1 MTVTVLPTPI
11 LNSIYTSRVHVTD
24 HAGEGKL
31 KITRLSNAGA
41 AGNLVASLNAL
52 ESLMHASLDRLSV
65 TQQMETTVDFGAAST
80 SGLYTLANLRL
91 VLGFQRDHP
100 LNSAKVLTAGYA
112 IPSPVNAI
120 VSTANPKRPV
130 MERGITFALAAGPT
144 EALGALVDW
153 LENALTY
160 EDVTGEI
167 HEGGWTYVESRS
179 GLASVSGVIDGDIRT

>member
-11 LNSIYTSRVHVTD
+11 LNAIYTARVHVTD
-24 HAGEGKL
+24 HAAESKT
-31 KITRLSNAGA
+31 KITRLANAGA

-52 ESLMHASLDRLSV
+52 EGLMHASLDRLGV
-65 TQQMETTVDFGAAST
+65 TQQMETTVTAGAAST

-91 VLGFQRDHP
+91 VLGFEREHP
-100 LNSAKVLTAGYA
+100 LNPSKIITAGYA

-130 MERGITFALAAGPT
+130 MVRGIAFSATSGPT
-144 EALGALVDW
+144 EDLGALVDW
-153 LENALTY
+153 LEDALTY

-167 HEGGWTYVESRS
+167 HAGGWTYVESRS
-179 GLASVSGVIDGDIRT
+179 GLASVSGVIDGDIKT